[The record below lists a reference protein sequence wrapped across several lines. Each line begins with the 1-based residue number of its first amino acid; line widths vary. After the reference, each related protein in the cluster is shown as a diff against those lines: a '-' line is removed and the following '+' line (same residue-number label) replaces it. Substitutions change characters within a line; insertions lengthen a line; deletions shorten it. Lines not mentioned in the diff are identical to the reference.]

1 MAEVLVPVP
10 DESAEEV
17 QTYTAPFGGKA
28 SLYGYS
34 GRITGIGAA
43 ELITFGDDGQEFYD
57 C

>member
-1 MAEVLVPVP
+1 MAEVLVPIP

-17 QTYTAPFGGKA
+17 QTQAVPFGSKA